1 MAAENPVRR
10 TKTARELAERLGVSV
25 RTIRKI
31 AAEPREEFEDRA
43 RQRRE
48 RAAELRAAGLKYK
61 EIAAEMGIS
70 TGAVGALLHEAR
82 KYSVSS

>member
-48 RAAELRAAGLKYK
+48 RAAELRASGLKYK

>member
-1 MAAENPVRR
+1 VAAENPVRR
-10 TKTARELAERLGVSV
+10 NKTARELAERLGVSV

-31 AAEPREEFEDRA
+31 AAEPRDEFEARA

-48 RAAELRAAGLKYK
+48 RAAELRASGLKYK
-61 EIAAEMGIS
+61 EIAEEMGIS

-82 KYSVSS
+82 KYSVSA